1 AAAEAK
7 ARARQ
12 DAAAAGEA
20 RLEATRALEE
30 RSVRLQEAAGRARF
44 DRDSLYPA
52 AHRLRQRALTAYSAG
67 ATSVLPVFD
76 AMRGERDAALILVRD
91 LVAYQDALAQW
102 NALVGRTD

>member
-1 AAAEAK
+1 AK

-20 RLEATRALEE
+20 RLEVAMALQE
-30 RSVRLQEAAGRARF
+30 RTVRLQEAAGRAQF

-52 AHRLRQRALTAYSAG
+52 ARRLRERAITAYRAG

-76 AMRGERDAALILVRD
+76 AMRGERDAALTLVRD

-102 NALVGRTD
+102 NALLGRTD